1 MRRTIP
7 WRRSSTA
14 ERPSRSAARTSS
26 PSGSRARTWCPASG
40 RDTSC
45 TRPKAPSP
53 TTKRTGGAETTRS
66 RWGAN
71 TPAPRTSGR
80 WTSNRSTTTCVTTDA
95 SQLRHG
101 GVPFDVVFFNA
112 PVYPDGRQ
120 HTTSFFAR
128 DSWTIGRR
136 LTLNLGARYASVA
149 AFAPEQ
155 TRDAASGPSAV
166 LFPAQ
171 TFPRVDLNTWNSFE
185 PRLHAALDVSGD
197 GKTVVKG
204 GFGRYHHMRLL
215 TPDVLNFV
223 KNSITYSIYQ
233 WRDLNG
239 NNDYDDGETDLN
251 PSGPDFLEQ
260 TGMEFDDLPPNFVN
274 NPDEKQPRT
283 DEWSM
288 SLEREL
294 IPNFALRVT
303 GLYTKSTDIFRVQS
317 FLQPYESFNIPIT
330 NRDPGVD
337 GALGTGDDGSLV
349 TYHEYARR
357 R

>member
-1 MRRTIP
+1 METPSAERRWWSRPRACGQANGQARRTCAAGYLFFFFSS
-7 WRRSSTA
+7 RRRHTRFDCDWSSDVC
-14 ERPSRSAARTSS
+14 SS
-26 PSGSRARTWCPASG
+26 
-40 RDTSC
+40 D
-45 TRPKAPSP
+45 
-53 TTKRTGGAETTRS
+53 
-66 RWGAN
+66 
-71 TPAPRTSGR
+71 
-80 WTSNRSTTTCVTTDA
+80 
-95 SQLRHG
+95 L
-101 GVPFDVVFFNA
+101 
-112 PVYPDGRQ
+112 
-120 HTTSFFAR
+120 
-128 DSWTIGRR
+128 
-136 LTLNLGARYASVA
+136 
-149 AFAPEQ
+149 
-155 TRDAASGPSAV
+155 AV

-239 NNDYDDGETDLN
+239 NNDYDTGETNLD

-283 DEWSM
+283 DEWSI

-294 IPNFALRVT
+294 IPNFAV
-303 GLYTKSTDIFRVQS
+303 
-317 FLQPYESFNIPIT
+317 
-330 NRDPGVD
+330 
-337 GALGTGDDGSLV
+337 
-349 TYHEYARR
+349 
-357 R
+357 